1 MNIKRLLGLSISVLM
16 GTHLYAQTETLN
28 LEDAIIAARENN
40 KIIEKAEKDV
50 EIANT
55 QYKKS
60 TAIFLPQVGLSYTAM
75 TTNNP
80 LNAFGFK
87 LQQKRITQN
96 DFNPALLNDPD
107 NTGDFMTMA
116 KVEQP
121 IFNADMLYKRKAAK
135 AQIEIKGLQKERT
148 KDYIQ
153 MLTENEFMQLQFT
166 YEAVDV
172 IKEALETSNA
182 LHKRIH
188 DFYEQG
194 YVQKSDLLNVEVHI
208 KSIETQLKST
218 ENRIENSSDQL
229 SVLMGKPTG
238 AIYLVEELQAL
249 APQEKNIL
257 PENRSDFRAMQ
268 KGMSAYDLMKKSS
281 KMSYVPKLNGFAS
294 YQFND
299 SKFGRFRAGSY
310 LAGLQLSWNVFQG
323 NTQKHEIKESV
334 LEKEKLAIELETMKS
349 ESQKELNK
357 AQRTLID
364 ADFQI
369 KQALSAINQAQ
380 EALDITQARYEQ
392 GLENIT
398 NVLMAQTQ
406 LSQQKLS
413 LKQAILMQNMTLN
426 YINFLTTSK

>member
-1 MNIKRLLGLSISVLM
+1 MNIKRFFWLSVGALTSTVVF
-16 GTHLYAQTETLN
+16 AQTEILQ
-28 LEDAIIAARENN
+28 LEEAIMAAHANN
-40 KIIEKAEKDV
+40 KNIEKAEKDI

-87 LQQKRITQN
+87 LQQGSITQN
-96 DFNPALLNDPD
+96 DFNPALLNNPD
-107 NTGDFMTMA
+107 NTGDFMTQA
-116 KVEQP
+116 KLEQP

-135 AQIEIKGLQKERT
+135 AQIEIKGLQKDRI

-172 IKEALETSNA
+172 IKEALETANA
-182 LHKRIH
+182 LYKRTN

-194 YVQKSDLLNVEVHI
+194 YVQKSDMLNVGVHI
-208 KSIETQLKST
+208 KAIETQLKST
-218 ENRIENSSDQL
+218 ENMIENSSDQL

-238 AIYLVEELQAL
+238 TIYQVEELQAL
-249 APQEKNIL
+249 IPLEVVSI
-257 PENRSDFRAMQ
+257 PDNRSDFKAME
-268 KGMSAYDLMKKSS
+268 KGMAAYDLMKKSS
-281 KMSYVPKLNGFAS
+281 KMSFVPKLNGFAS

-299 SKFGRFRAGSY
+299 AKFGRFRARSY

-323 NTQKHEIKESV
+323 NTQKHEIAENQLEREKLEIDLENMKTES
-334 LEKEKLAIELETMKS
+334 EKELL
-349 ESQKELNK
+349 K

-369 KQALSAINQAQ
+369 KQALKAIEQSE
-380 EALDITQARYEQ
+380 EALNITQARYEQ

-406 LSQQKLS
+406 LSQQRLS
-413 LKQAILMQNMTLN
+413 LKQAVLIKHDTCLYPIFNC
-426 YINFLTTSK
+426 K